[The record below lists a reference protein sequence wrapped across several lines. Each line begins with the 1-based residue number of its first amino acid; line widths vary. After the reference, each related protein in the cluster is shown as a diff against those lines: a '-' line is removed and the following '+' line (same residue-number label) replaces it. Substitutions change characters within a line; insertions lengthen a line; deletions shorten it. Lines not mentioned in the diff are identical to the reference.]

1 MGLTESSFFG
11 RAVRVAP
18 ARKGARARGASPR
31 TRRQIKDVVCS
42 SSSSL
47 SSVFNASCKCPGRS
61 PDGPDAESRWKER
74 MARST
79 ASASGVG
86 ARFALG
92 RPSVVKFGGLWL
104 AGCFACN
111 WSRTADVCP
120 R

>member
-1 MGLTESSFFG
+1 
-11 RAVRVAP
+11 
-18 ARKGARARGASPR
+18 
-31 TRRQIKDVVCS
+31 
-42 SSSSL
+42 
-47 SSVFNASCKCPGRS
+47 
-61 PDGPDAESRWKER
+61 

-104 AGCFACN
+104 TGCFACN

-120 R
+120 RGAPLVKALQAAL